1 VSSEADRPISH
12 QVPNEDSHKSA
23 GNEIG
28 EYLMRCERALLD
40 PAVRRDRTQVET
52 LLAED
57 FQEFGSSGRVWDRQT
72 IVDSLATEDYAPPT
86 AEQMHC
92 TQITADVA
100 LVTYRTVRI
109 DSSTGARK
117 ETLRSSL
124 WIKESDKWRVR
135 FHQGTPA
142 SNLQSE

>member
-1 VSSEADRPISH
+1 MTRTRFADKAD
-12 QVPNEDSHKSA
+12 E
-23 GNEIG
+23 EIC
-28 EYLMRCERALLD
+28 EHLMRCERALLD
-40 PAVRRDRTQVET
+40 PAVRRDRAQVEA

-72 IVDSLATEDYAPPT
+72 IVESLANALYTAPT
-86 AEQMHC
+86 AEQMRC

-109 DSSTGARK
+109 DNDTGTRT

-124 WIKESDKWRVR
+124 WIKESAQWRIR

-142 SNLQSE
+142 SNLSSECPNEEN